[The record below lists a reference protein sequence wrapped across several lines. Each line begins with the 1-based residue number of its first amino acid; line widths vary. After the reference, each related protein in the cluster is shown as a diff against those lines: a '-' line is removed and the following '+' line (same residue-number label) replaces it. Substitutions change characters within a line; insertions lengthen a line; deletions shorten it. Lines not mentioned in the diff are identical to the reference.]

1 VARYPEVRGVAGG
14 QVLWGG
20 PERHAGP
27 FILTDLRT
35 GTSREVARPTPTAR
49 PASAC
54 PAPDGRLLL
63 AGTFDQ
69 FGKALAVWRPGQEH
83 LAVKRLP
90 LPGSAGSDSFVP
102 SRANRSPPSGR
113 GSG

>member
-1 VARYPEVRGVAGG
+1 VDLGHTGAGRRAARRLTAGALDPGTGRVVARYPEVHGVAGG

-35 GTSREVARPTPTAR
+35 GTSREVARPNPYGEAGLGL
-49 PASAC
+49 PS
-54 PAPDGRLLL
+54 PDGRL
-63 AGTFDQ
+63 
-69 FGKALAVWRPGQEH
+69 

-102 SRANRSPPSGR
+102 WPAPA
-113 GSG
+113 